1 MTPINKGYVFVNSYT
16 RCGNCVKKY
25 IVYRYLPI
33 KSFKFAYVW
42 EVRYEQT
49 HVNPTLREVATD
61 LTCKGKIST
70 TVIQIMAP

>member
-1 MTPINKGYVFVNSYT
+1 MYVG
-16 RCGNCVKKY
+16 R
-25 IVYRYLPI
+25 RYLPI

-42 EVRYEQT
+42 EVRYEHT

>member
-1 MTPINKGYVFVNSYT
+1 MYVG
-16 RCGNCVKKY
+16 R
-25 IVYRYLPI
+25 RYLPI

-42 EVRYEQT
+42 EVRYEHT

-70 TVIQIMAP
+70 TVIEIFVNNTKKVKDKNG